1 MGLLLL
7 TSNLQPAPSRIENH
21 IHFVEIQLKSTLI
34 WSCFELYHLP
44 YLILNQYKLVQGAIK
59 RKVTIHTIYMN
70 IYSVRS
76 DLLLLLSLFFG
87 LEDCW
92 VPLHLLSG
100 GKSWSQIVWPAN
112 CKMEENQ
119 NFEIQGGWTSS
130 LHLTGKQGNW
140 LNFFAS
146 NTKRSRSS
154 AMVLGGLDFD
164 GH

>member
-21 IHFVEIQLKSTLI
+21 IHFVEIQLKPILI
-34 WSCFELYHLP
+34 WTCFEWYLLP
-44 YLILNQYKLVQGAIK
+44 CLILNPYKLVQGAIK
-59 RKVTIHTIYMN
+59 RKVTIHSISMN
-70 IYSVRS
+70 VYNVRS
-76 DLLLLLSLFFG
+76 DLSLLISLFFG

-112 CKMEENQ
+112 CKLEENQ

-130 LHLTGKQGNW
+130 LHLTGKRGKW
-140 LNFFAS
+140 SNFFAS

-154 AMVLGGLDFD
+154 AMVLGGLDLG